1 MLPDLKVSVGPLK
14 LKNPVVLASGTFSP
28 ELGRYFR
35 PARVGGVV
43 TKSVTLEPRAG
54 NLPPRLVETTAGVI
68 NSIGLEN
75 PGLKIFCRE
84 YLPWLQKQKTT
95 RIVSIAGET
104 AKEFKQIAS
113 VLDRKKGIDALEL
126 NISCPNIAKGGL
138 TIGVSG
144 TATKEV
150 VRKVRRATRRPLIVK
165 LSPNVTDIVKI
176 ARSAVAGGADI
187 ISLVNTFRAL
197 AVNWRTG
204 QPLLGNVTGG
214 LSGPAIKPMALWLV
228 ARVAQA
234 VEVPVMGIGGI
245 MTAEDVLEFMAVGAR
260 AVQIG
265 TATLV
270 DPAAPVKIV
279 KDLEKLLA
287 REKIRSITKR

>member
-1 MLPDLKVSVGPLK
+1 MPDLKVSVGPLK

-204 QPLLGNVTGG
+204 QPRLGNVTGG

>member
-1 MLPDLKVSVGPLK
+1 MPDLKVSVGPLK

>member
-204 QPLLGNVTGG
+204 QPRLGNVTGG